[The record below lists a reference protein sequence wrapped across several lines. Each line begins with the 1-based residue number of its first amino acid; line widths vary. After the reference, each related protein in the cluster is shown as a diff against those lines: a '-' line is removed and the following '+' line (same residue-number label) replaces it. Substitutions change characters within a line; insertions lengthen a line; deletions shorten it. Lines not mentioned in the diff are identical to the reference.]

1 MFSRKRDCK
10 SLEVVAIV
18 SVMTYW
24 KGKELAS
31 WNNLQNGEVGVL
43 LKGTN
48 VDTLPYNSANGQA
61 YLV

>member
-24 KGKELAS
+24 KGKELES
-31 WNNLQNGEVGVL
+31 WNNLRNGEIGVL
-43 LKGTN
+43 LKGMS
-48 VDTLPYNSANGQA
+48 VDMLPYNFANGQS